1 MSIENKTYLRYDRS
15 MNVSWFNE
23 DLEVYENQS
32 SVFFS
37 IIATMIRVTTLIMAV
52 IVHRAFYKLMKR
64 LPGRAINDMI
74 YPYMVSFLN
83 IKH

>member
-15 MNVSWFNE
+15 MNVFWFNE

-37 IIATMIRVTTLIMAV
+37 IIATMIRFTTLIMAV